1 MKNINDAG
9 NVENVGSS
17 PQLPR
22 LNPREIAVLP
32 LPGFTGNV
40 MDSTD
45 AEFQYFVNRSGIDI
59 DDSLDDG
66 YAWSFDDKCRF
77 INHLR
82 KYGIDPFATPN
93 ENNSPQEQKQFAN
106 NSESE
111 LIGELFEEDE
121 VAPIATIDGIEVKTV
136 SGLMTH
142 IESMLGLIEKS
153 SEPEQK

>member
-1 MKNINDAG
+1 MKNTSDAG

-45 AEFQYFVNRSGIDI
+45 AQFQYFVNRSGIEI
-59 DDSLDDG
+59 DDPEPDTMT
-66 YAWSFDDKCRF
+66 WSFDDKCRF

-93 ENNSPQEQKQFAN
+93 ENNLAKEQKQLAN
-106 NSESE
+106 NSET
-111 LIGELFEEDE
+111 IHHQELF
-121 VAPIATIDGIEVKTV
+121 I
-136 SGLMTH
+136 L
-142 IESMLGLIEKS
+142 
-153 SEPEQK
+153 